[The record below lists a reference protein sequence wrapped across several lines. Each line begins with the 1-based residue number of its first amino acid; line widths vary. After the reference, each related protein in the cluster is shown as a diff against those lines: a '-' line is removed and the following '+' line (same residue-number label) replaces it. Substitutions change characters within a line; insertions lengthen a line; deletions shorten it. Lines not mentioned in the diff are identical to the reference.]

1 MKISEYLGVNLTVDS
16 YSFSSYHGV
25 KSDVMLPFILQY
37 GLRLNREATSSA
49 CSAAL
54 D

>member
-16 YSFSSYHGV
+16 YLSSPYHGV
-25 KSDVMLPFILQY
+25 RSDVRLPFILPY
-37 GLRLNREATSSA
+37 DFRLNIEATLSV
-49 CSAAL
+49 CSAVL